1 METNDSTNDP
11 GDYWQIC
18 LDGSMDG
25 GSAPLADDFLIN
37 ITGHTTATWYE
48 GTGSGWAVIS
58 TPSATT
64 FSWNE
69 TLSTSPV
76 YSTPHYILEVHIIKT
91 DPAGSQTGI
100 MGAEFWMRV
109 AVNDAHSGG
118 YGLQAWPPTSRDT
131 PSSYGDIP
139 YSSSAVPESLNISLI
154 MVLSAVAVAAGSVIL
169 KKRSSITEL
178 VSKRKPTL

>member
-1 METNDSTNDP
+1 
-11 GDYWQIC
+11 
-18 LDGSMDG
+18 MDG
-25 GSAPLADDFLIN
+25 GTAPQLDDFLIN

-48 GTGSGWAVIS
+48 GTGSGWAAIS
-58 TPSATT
+58 TPPATT

-109 AVNDAHSGG
+109 AAYDAHSGG
-118 YGLQAWPPTSRDT
+118 YGLQAWPPTSSANV
-131 PSSYGDIP
+131 PSGWGDIP
-139 YSSSAVPESLNISLI
+139 YSSSAIPESLNISLI
-154 MVLSAVAVAAGSVIL
+154 MVMSAVAVAAGSVIL
-169 KKRSSITEL
+169 KKRSSITDL
-178 VSKRKPTL
+178 VSKRKPTLS